1 MVILFIL
8 GSQNASTGMAAA
20 PDFDEWENETFEAE
34 HSSSSSSGVGGL
46 SGLDGDFF
54 NESAGRIYLEPEF
67 LDGDLLKLAV
77 TAEGIVSPVI
87 GTAFHLNYDPENI
100 AFLRY
105 DPGEFLEKGGDPFY
119 LVKDDQK
126 NHKIIFGETLRRDD
140 RFPIGEGVVSEF
152 YFQILNWDKFAF
164 KFEKGIVSTLDSV
177 RQDIDTITFEN
188 LFLDKNSDKR
198 LDGEFET
205 DSENGDSGVDG
216 AFGGV
221 SLKADGFN
229 LGGNYI
235 ILFLV
240 VAAIGSALFLVF
252 LIKKQEKKRQVQSV
266 NFK

>member
-1 MVILFIL
+1 MVIIFIF
-8 GSQNASTGMAAA
+8 GSQNADVNVAAA
-20 PDFDEWENETFEAE
+20 ENLDDFEDFEGWENATSEAE
-34 HSSSSSSGVGGL
+34 NSSSS
-46 SGLDGDFF
+46 LDGNFF
-54 NESAGRIYLEPEF
+54 NESAGRIHLEPEF

-77 TAEGIVSPVI
+77 TAEGIVSPII
-87 GTAFHLNYDPENI
+87 GTAFHLNYDPDNI

-140 RFPIGEGVVSEF
+140 RFPIGEGKVVEF

-164 KFEKGIVSTLDSV
+164 KFEKGVVSTLDSV
-177 RQDIDTITFEN
+177 RQDIDTITFED

-205 DSENGDSGVDG
+205 GSENGDSGADG
-216 AFGGV
+216 AFGGARLGTN
-221 SLKADGFN
+221 SFN
-229 LGGNYI
+229 LGGNYM

-240 VAAIGSALFLVF
+240 VAAIGSVLFLGF
-252 LIKKQEKKRQVQSV
+252 LIKKQEKKRQAQSV